1 MKIEQALEV
10 VFGSRYHKAYSPK
23 KARVNSRID
32 LEHTVKEMLIR
43 ALYLLS
49 YIIYFDGG
57 SPLSPTPAFVLIKK
71 RQRHK
76 KYPDAPGIGISQR
89 WKVCGV
95 TPLTDEEIASID
107 RLSNNY
113 FDWKSQLGR
122 LLESSE
128 STDSPFDFCKYID
141 VEIALR
147 KGTTVTM
154 PTNDGLQ
161 GTYCFRDPSWKGLPH
176 SRELSEKVRKVTPY
190 GDYAMILK
198 NRGAQQITMYSD
210 EPNYKLGLGESSL
223 FRHRVQNRLHKTEKV
238 WSGWIPERYHE
249 SEVVRSVKTHHGSIE
264 IRKLKGLQHTLPAK
278 RPKAKDYFVGFTLVI
293 PSASTLSI
301 WGKGIMLEVGEYM
314 FNFDLSRDKSI
325 TDMTEDTYAEAITSL
340 QKTITVKPIVS
351 RLNSLS
357 KIGDEVSHSEH
368 SIKTRPIQKAEEA
381 DAQPTAYNRVDTKR
395 LG

>member
-10 VFGSRYHKAYSPK
+10 VFGRRYYKAYSPK
-23 KARVNSRID
+23 KARVNTRID

-43 ALYLLS
+43 ATYLLS
-49 YIIYFDGG
+49 DIIYFDGG
-57 SPLSPTPAFVLIKK
+57 SALSPTPAFVLLKK

-76 KYPDAPGIGISQR
+76 IYPDAPGMGILQR

-95 TPLTDEEIASID
+95 TPLTKEEIASID
-107 RLSNNY
+107 RQSNNY
-113 FDWKSQLGR
+113 FDWESQFEH
-122 LLESSE
+122 LLDSSD

-141 VEIALR
+141 VEIAVR

-161 GTYCFRDPSWKGLPH
+161 GTYRFQDPSWNGLPP

-190 GDYAMILK
+190 GDYAMILN

-210 EPNYKLGLGESSL
+210 EPHSARLDAGESSL

-238 WSGWIPERYHE
+238 WSGWIPERYYE
-249 SEVVRSVKTHHGSIE
+249 SEVVRSLTTDHGSIE

-278 RPKAKDYFVGFTLVI
+278 RPKAEDYFVGFTLVI
-293 PSASTLSI
+293 PSASNLFI
-301 WGKGIMLEVGEYM
+301 WGKGITLEAGEYM
-314 FNFDLSRDKSI
+314 FDFDLSKKRI
-325 TDMTEDTYAEAITSL
+325 TDMTEDTYADAITSL
-340 QKTITVKPIVS
+340 QRALTVKPIVS
-351 RLNSLS
+351 RLNALT
-357 KIGDEVSHSEH
+357 KISEEVSHSEH
-368 SIKTRPIQKAEEA
+368 SIKARPIQKAEEA
-381 DAQPTAYNRVDTKR
+381 DAQPTAYNRVNTNR